1 MRAFMLPFAALAI
14 AAAPA
19 AAALSDVSAH
29 LAAAKTMT
37 ADFVQTSAGGA
48 VTRGTLSL
56 SRPGRARFEYEPS
69 VPMLVV
75 ADGQTLTLI
84 DYEVAQVSKWPIR
97 GTPLAVLL
105 DPTIR
110 LDGFARELGPTDGG
124 LPGFVTVQARDRKH
138 PEFGVLTL
146 FFTRDAQAPGGL
158 ALSAWRA
165 LDAQGT
171 MTQVQLSRVQY
182 NVPISKTKFTYRDP
196 RSRGRAP
203 GKG

>member
-48 VTRGTLSL
+48 VARGTLSL
-56 SRPGRARFEYEPS
+56 SRPGRVRFEYEPS

-75 ADGQTLTLI
+75 ADGRTLTLV

-138 PEFGVLTL
+138 PEFGALTL